1 MKVEEQN
8 EMKNQKSR
16 ARNEINTSSTQQE
29 IEYRDDNAHRE
40 INFV

>member
-8 EMKNQKSR
+8 EMKNQKPR
-16 ARNEINTSSTQQE
+16 ARNETSSTQQE